1 MSLDD
6 LKFTK
11 EHEWVRIDGDVV
23 TVGISDY
30 AQKELGDV
38 VYVELPPIGDTFAK
52 GEACSSIES
61 VKAVSDIYTPV
72 SGEIA
77 DVNSA
82 LEDNPELVNQS
93 PYEDGWVFKIK
104 IEDEGDLDDVMDADL
119 YEEYLQGILE
129 E

>member
-1 MSLDD
+1 MRIDD

-11 EHEWVRIDGDVV
+11 EHEWVSIDGDIL

-38 VYVELPPIGDTFAK
+38 VYVELPPLGDTFAK
-52 GEACSSIES
+52 GDTCSSIES

-72 SGEIA
+72 SGEIV
-77 DVNSA
+77 DVNSN
-82 LEDNPELVNQS
+82 LEDNPELINQS

-104 IEDEGDLDDVMDADL
+104 IEDEGELDDMMDADL
-119 YEEYLQGILE
+119 YDEYLQGILE